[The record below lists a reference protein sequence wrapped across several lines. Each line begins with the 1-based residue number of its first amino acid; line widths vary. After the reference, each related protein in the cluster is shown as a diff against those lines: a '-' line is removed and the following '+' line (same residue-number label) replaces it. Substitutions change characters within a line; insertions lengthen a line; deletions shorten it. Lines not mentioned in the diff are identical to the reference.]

1 MEDILVPLG
10 LFATIFAIIFANN
23 YLKYRRD
30 MAMIQRGL
38 DPRTPLGA
46 QPQDFAAFRME
57 RGLTLTGIGLALT
70 IGLGFIGFGP
80 WLLGGL
86 VPLFIG
92 LSRLLAVLLERER
105 QVALPSQSSSTTESD
120 K

>member
-1 MEDILVPLG
+1 MEEILVPLG

-23 YLKYRRD
+23 YFKYRRD

-46 QPQDFAAFRME
+46 QPQDLAAYRME
-57 RGLTLTGIGLALT
+57 RGLTLTGIGLAFT

-80 WLLGGL
+80 WLLAGL

-92 LSRLLAVLLERER
+92 LSRILAVLLERER
-105 QVALPSQSSSTTESD
+105 HDAVASQSNSTTESSQ
-120 K
+120 